1 MVLNGSSHQPTM
13 RSLQTWGFAKS
24 FSWVLALI
32 TTLVSLGLSAIAV
45 AAPPFTSGAFQSAPQ
60 MVGGEAG
67 PGPGS
72 GKALRN
78 SKQVP
83 ALLRGV
89 GIDQK
94 LNAQVPLGLVFQDAS
109 GKAVRLGDFF
119 GSKPVILSLVY
130 FSCPMLCTME
140 ENSLLQTMRL
150 LQFTVGKEFNVMTVS
165 FDPHDTP
172 EIAANKR
179 RLYLGL
185 YGRSAAVKGWHF
197 LTGDETSIKALT
209 DAVGFHYNYDPN
221 THQFAH
227 AVGIIVLTP
236 GGRVSKYLYGLNYPE
251 RDLRLALIQAS
262 DEKIGSPVDALIL
275 YCCQYDPATGKYGW
289 IIQRVLFLA
298 GIVTVLCIGI
308 MILVLSLGGRHHHA
322 AA

>member
-1 MVLNGSSHQPTM
+1 MRTGCSAKGLLWVVVL
-13 RSLQTWGFAKS
+13 FAA
-24 FSWVLALI
+24 LA
-32 TTLVSLGLSAIAV
+32 SLGLGTCAL
-45 AAPPFTSGAFQSAPQ
+45 AATQTAPTSLQSTPQ

-67 PGPGS
+67 PAS
-72 GKALRN
+72 GLNTAPRS

-89 GIDQK
+89 GIDQR

-109 GKAVRLGDFF
+109 GKPVRLGDFF
-119 GSKPVILSLVY
+119 GKKPVILSLVY

-150 LQFTVGKEFNVMTVS
+150 LQFTAGKEFNVVTVS

-185 YGRSAAVKGWHF
+185 YARPSAVKGWHF

-236 GGRVSKYLYGLNYPE
+236 DGKVSKYLYGLNFPE

-298 GIVTVLCIGI
+298 GLVAVLCIGI
-308 MILVLSLGGRHHHA
+308 MILVLSLGGRHHHPA
-322 AA
+322 A